1 MKAKK
6 FLKIVKRLCCDE
18 NCESGNCP
26 MVVKKKNY
34 STCLM
39 LAAEESPGNWKV
51 KKIIKAV
58 KKAEKAKH
66 KKWVIRV

>member
-6 FLKIVKRLCCDE
+6 FLKIVKSLCCDE

-34 STCLM
+34 FNLPDARGGRVSRQL
-39 LAAEESPGNWKV
+39 ES
-51 KKIIKAV
+51 
-58 KKAEKAKH
+58 
-66 KKWVIRV
+66 